1 MKRTLKSMLFGS
13 VATTLSLSTAVTT
26 HAEELKVVTSFS
38 ILADM
43 VDQIAGDEAA
53 VTSLVGRN
61 GDTHFFSPS
70 PKDAQLLKD
79 AELLVINGLE
89 FEGWIARLIEASGFE
104 GTLVVATDGIT
115 PISNDEHGDDDHHDE
130 GEHHDE
136 DEHHDEHAGHDHH
149 DHGEFD
155 PHAWQS
161 LTQAAV
167 YAQNITTALQDA
179 RPDATAIIGERGT
192 NYIAKLN
199 ALDTR
204 LKSEFSNLDEHCR
217 TIITSHDAFQYFGQ
231 DYGLNFVAPQG
242 WSTAS
247 EASAR
252 DVAGLIGQ
260 VRKGNIGGIFIEN
273 IADTRLIDQIAN
285 ETGLSVGGVLYSGA
299 LSEPDGPASTYLA
312 MIQHNADQLLSAINS
327 AVASGACAHQ
337 DDHDDDH

>member
-1 MKRTLKSMLFGS
+1 MLFGS

-130 GEHHDE
+130 GEHHDD
-136 DEHHDEHAGHDHH
+136 DEHHDE
-149 DHGEFD
+149 
-155 PHAWQS
+155 
-161 LTQAAV
+161 
-167 YAQNITTALQDA
+167 
-179 RPDATAIIGERGT
+179 
-192 NYIAKLN
+192 
-199 ALDTR
+199 
-204 LKSEFSNLDEHCR
+204 DEHYDEHRVTLDPGEALVLHSDGFEQAFPHDLASHQNRCLPNER
-217 TIITSHDAFQYFGQ
+217 YREVIANLGSHDGPEDMIRGVRDLLDGHGGSLHQPDDLTMICLRA
-231 DYGLNFVAPQG
+231 A
-242 WSTAS
+242 A
-247 EASAR
+247 EAGEAGIDEER
-252 DVAGLIGQ
+252 DTIPFPIRDAG
-260 VRKGNIGGIFIEN
+260 
-273 IADTRLIDQIAN
+273 
-285 ETGLSVGGVLYSGA
+285 
-299 LSEPDGPASTYLA
+299 
-312 MIQHNADQLLSAINS
+312 
-327 AVASGACAHQ
+327 
-337 DDHDDDH
+337 